1 MSIPNPEVHRKQH
14 TSRDLSPTEVL
25 AALMEGTA
33 RSTGPAFFSSLV
45 ENLASV
51 LDASHAIVGRTRGG
65 GDAARVDTIAA
76 WSNGSLVPNFSYEL
90 AGSPC
95 ENVLEQGCCVYPAQ
109 VCDTFPS
116 DTLLQEMGVQSYVG
130 SALVASPGEPIGV
143 LCVLDDEPLPAE
155 RLEMA
160 QTILAIFASR
170 AMAEIDRLDAHEHLV
185 KQHRQLEEVLEERT
199 SELAE
204 AHERLGRAS
213 RLAALGTLAS
223 GIAHEINN
231 PLGSIRMASDE
242 LALDGE
248 SEEVR
253 ARAVECLVDS
263 VERCK
268 SIVKGIKR
276 FANDEAIE
284 KVPLDANECIE
295 AVVAASNRRL
305 DDASARV
312 SIARLAP
319 AAPIEANRIQLEQV
333 IENLLCNAIET
344 PGVRRVT
351 IRSFRKGDRVVIEV
365 EDDGDGIDDESL
377 PRIFDPFFTTRLR
390 EGGTGL
396 GLSIC
401 HSIVEDHGGT
411 IDVRRLE
418 RGSRFRVELPAVSR

>member
-1 MSIPNPEVHRKQH
+1 M
-14 TSRDLSPTEVL
+14 EVL

-51 LDASHAIVGRTRGG
+51 LDARHAIVGRIRDG
-65 GDAARVDTIAA
+65 GDAALVDTIAA
-76 WSNGSLVPNFSYEL
+76 WSNGILVPNFSYEL

-95 ENVLEQGCCVYPAQ
+95 ENVLEQGCCIYPAQ
-109 VCDTFPS
+109 VCDAFPS
-116 DTLLQEMGVQSYVG
+116 DTLLQQMGVESYVG
-130 SALVASPGEPIGV
+130 FALVASPGEPIGV
-143 LCVLDDEPLPAE
+143 LCVLDDEPLPPE

-170 AMAEIDRLDAHEHLV
+170 AMAEIDRLDAHEHLMN
-185 KQHRQLEEVLEERT
+185 QHRQLEEVLEERT

-204 AHERLGRAS
+204 AHARLGRAS

-253 ARAVECLVDS
+253 TRAVDCLIDS

-284 KVPLDANECIE
+284 KVPLDVNECIE
-295 AVVAASNRRL
+295 AVVGVSNRRL
-305 DDASARV
+305 DEASPRV
-312 SIARLAP
+312 SIGRLA
-319 AAPIEANRIQLEQV
+319 ATARVEANRIQIEQV
-333 IENLLCNAIET
+333 IENLVCNAIET
-344 PGVRRVT
+344 PGARCVT
-351 IRSFRKGDRVVIEV
+351 IRSLCEGDRVVIEV
-365 EDDGDGIDDESL
+365 EDDGDGIDDTTL

-396 GLSIC
+396 GLSIS
-401 HSIVEDHGGT
+401 HSIIEDHGGM
-411 IDVRRLE
+411 IDVERLG
-418 RGSRFRVELPAVSR
+418 RGSRFRVELPATSR